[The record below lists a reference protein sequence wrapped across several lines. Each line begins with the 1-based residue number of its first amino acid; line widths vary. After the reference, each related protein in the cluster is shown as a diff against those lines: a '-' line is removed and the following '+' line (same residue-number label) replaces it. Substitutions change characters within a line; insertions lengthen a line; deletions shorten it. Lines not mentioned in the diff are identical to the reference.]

1 MMSDTVQEAIIAQ
14 IHAELSASYSY
25 LAMSAHCDRANFS
38 GAAQWLRV
46 QSQEEYGHAMRL
58 LDFMLA
64 RHHKVALGEIPK
76 PRTDFSSLL
85 DVFETAFTQEQAVS
99 KQIESLYELAFNAK
113 AYPAVV
119 QLEWFLTE
127 QVEEEKTCREVV
139 AKLKMVGDDSA
150 AQLEIDR
157 ELGARMAAEQG
168 RANRGR

>member
-1 MMSDTVQEAIIAQ
+1 MMSDNVQKAINDQ

-25 LAMSAHCDRANFS
+25 LAMSAYCNRQNFS

-46 QSQEEYGHAMRL
+46 QSREEYAHAMRL

-64 RHHKVALGEIPK
+64 RDHKVTLVELPK
-76 PRTDFSSLL
+76 PRTEYSSLL
-85 DVFETAFTQEQAVS
+85 DVFETAFAQEQAVS
-99 KQIESLYELAFNAK
+99 KQIEALYELAFTAK

-139 AKLKMVGDDSA
+139 AKLGMVGDDKA

-157 ELGARMAAEQG
+157 ELGVRTAMDSKGTA
-168 RANRGR
+168 

>member
-1 MMSDTVQEAIIAQ
+1 MSDNVQKAINDQ

-25 LAMSAHCDRANFS
+25 LAMSAYCDRSNFS

-46 QSQEEYGHAMRL
+46 QSREEYAHAMRL

-64 RHHKVALGEIPK
+64 RHNKVTLVEIPK
-76 PRTDFSSLL
+76 PRAEYSSLL
-85 DVFETAFTQEQAVS
+85 DVFETAFKQEQDVS
-99 KQIESLYELAFNAK
+99 KQIEALYELAFTAK

-139 AKLKMVGDDSA
+139 ARLKMVGDDKA

-157 ELGARMAAEQG
+157 ALGARTAAEAG
-168 RANRGR
+168 GDA